1 MIELRPYQSAAVQ
14 SARLAMAGG
23 KKRIVIN
30 SPTGSGK
37 TILAEAVIRGAV
49 AKGKRVVFLC
59 NRIGLVKQAS
69 QHLARNGIAHG
80 ILQGENTVHVH
91 LPVIVASI
99 QTVAR
104 RGMPDCDLIII
115 DEAHGVAGSREYRQV
130 IFQRNM
136 VPVIGLSATP
146 FAKGMAKPYAE
157 LGGNP
162 LFESLVVA
170 ATIRELIDAGFLV
183 DCDIYA
189 PSAPDLSS
197 LKTQRNA
204 FGEIDF
210 SDKEAAR
217 ASDTPALVGDIVS
230 HWLRLA
236 ADTPTVCFASNIAHS
251 KHITERFRASG
262 VPAEHIDCYTSE
274 DDRAAIMGRVA
285 AGETM
290 VISNV
295 GILTEGWD
303 FPACKTMILARPTK
317 SLTRYIQMAGRV
329 LRPHESKDRAL
340 ILDHSGTVET
350 LGFPTDDLPLALDDG
365 AAGAATK
372 KEREAPKPTVCQSCK
387 AVKPPRTP
395 VCPKCGHVAKV
406 PSDVVEHEGELELVS
421 RNKAK
426 KDDKQQVYS
435 ELMAIRNA
443 RGYADGWVAHKYR
456 AYFGV
461 WPRGLA
467 EASAEPSQEILS
479 WVTSQNI
486 RHAKR
491 REVRHA
497 A

>member
-14 SARLAMAGG
+14 SARLALAGG

-37 TILAEAVIRGAV
+37 TVIAEAVIRGAV

-80 ILQGENTVHVH
+80 ILQGENTIHVH

-130 IFQRNM
+130 IFQRNL
-136 VPVIGLSATP
+136 VPVVGLSATP

-170 ATIRELIDAGFLV
+170 ATIRELIDIGFLV

-217 ASDTPALVGDIVS
+217 ASDTLRWLEISCRTGCAWLPIRRPCVLHRTSPTASTLPSASWPLVCLPSISTATRQRTTAPRSWAG
-230 HWLRLA
+230 WRL
-236 ADTPTVCFASNIAHS
+236 V
-251 KHITERFRASG
+251 
-262 VPAEHIDCYTSE
+262 
-274 DDRAAIMGRVA
+274 
-285 AGETM
+285 
-290 VISNV
+290 
-295 GILTEGWD
+295 
-303 FPACKTMILARPTK
+303 
-317 SLTRYIQMAGRV
+317 
-329 LRPHESKDRAL
+329 
-340 ILDHSGTVET
+340 
-350 LGFPTDDLPLALDDG
+350 
-365 AAGAATK
+365 
-372 KEREAPKPTVCQSCK
+372 
-387 AVKPPRTP
+387 
-395 VCPKCGHVAKV
+395 
-406 PSDVVEHEGELELVS
+406 
-421 RNKAK
+421 
-426 KDDKQQVYS
+426 
-435 ELMAIRNA
+435 
-443 RGYADGWVAHKYR
+443 
-456 AYFGV
+456 
-461 WPRGLA
+461 
-467 EASAEPSQEILS
+467 
-479 WVTSQNI
+479 
-486 RHAKR
+486 R
-491 REVRHA
+491 RW
-497 A
+497 